1 MPPDLAQGIGSG
13 MGQGMNQGFEPGLRP
28 ATEFRNLN
36 QSSMNDFGSD
46 QNSQLIIAKLD
57 LIISKLQNLE
67 QRVALIEQIAK
78 DSQEPDKKWTPRR
91 TY

>member
-1 MPPDLAQGIGSG
+1 MPPDLAQG
-13 MGQGMNQGFEPGLRP
+13 MGPGMNQGFEPGLRP
-28 ATEFRNLN
+28 ATEFRNFN
-36 QSSMNDFGSD
+36 QNSMNDSGND
-46 QNSQLIIAKLD
+46 QSSQLIVAKLD

-78 DSQEPDKKWTPRR
+78 ESQEPEKKWTQRR